1 MKLKILLGAAAITT
15 QMMSGIAIA
24 ETDVFGN
31 DIEQTEAN
39 RRASTPPTTEAQMIS
54 KYPGVTQATINA
66 FKTAIQT
73 AAKAGNCLSLSGYGD
88 LGANTKPTCFYAKPV
103 TSSCTLNLTANSL
116 NCTIDPTKTTYE
128 WGTAPNFIS
137 ASTTKWASDLSTAMG
152 AEYANFASKLVPAVQ
167 QEWLANV
174 GGVEFAGLGTFVYK
188 VSATTGATSISFN
201 GEKVV
206 LP

>member
-1 MKLKILLGAAAITT
+1 MRKLILTSAIAMTLT
-15 QMMSGIAIA
+15 GIAQA

-31 DIEQTEAN
+31 DIEANDAN
-39 RRASTPPTTEAQMIS
+39 RRASLIATTEAELIA
-54 KYPGVTQATINA
+54 KYPGLTQATIDS

-88 LGANTKPTCFYAKPV
+88 LGTGGKPTCFYAKPT
-103 TSSCTLNLTANSL
+103 TSSCALNLTANTL
-116 NCTIDPTKTTYE
+116 NCTIDPTKTAYE
-128 WGTAPNFIS
+128 WGTAPNFIN
-137 ASTTKWASDLSTAMG
+137 ATTTKWASDLSAAMG

-167 QEWLANV
+167 AEWIANA
-174 GGVEFAGLGTFVYK
+174 GGVKFAGLGTFTYK
-188 VSATTGATSISFN
+188 VSATTGATSIGFA